1 MVRYITPLKD
11 KIMSNII
18 KNISSESDI
27 NDNKTPEF
35 SLSENIAA
43 LIEIKNANI
52 TRQTQ
57 EKTNITSALVNLKWM
72 NRQDLHPWLVKEEIY
87 GAVLAEIVTRYPA
100 LQHTISERLE
110 QHYQRIK
117 AEEAE
122 TLSITRSLADG
133 CWQGST
139 L

>member
-1 MVRYITPLKD
+1 MARYITHLKD
-11 KIMSNII
+11 NVMGNTIN
-18 KNISSESDI
+18 NISAESDSS
-27 NDNKTPEF
+27 DNKNQGF
-35 SLSENIAA
+35 NLSENIAA
-43 LIEIKNANI
+43 LIEIKNINI

-57 EKTNITSALVNLKWM
+57 ETTDITSALVNLKWM

-87 GAVLAEIVTRYPA
+87 GTVLAEIVTRHPQ
-100 LQHTISERLE
+100 LQHQINQRLE

-133 CWQGST
+133 CWQGSI